1 MRMRWLVTGAS
12 GQLGGY
18 LLRHL
23 RDRGDPVVG
32 WSGSVRGDVSGVP
45 LRPVD
50 LTDPAAVTAAFRDAK
65 PEAVIHAAALARV
78 DECYRDGKRARRVNT
93 DATARL
99 ADLSAEAG
107 ARFVYVSTDLV
118 FDGERAPY
126 RETDPPQPLS
136 VYGHTK
142 ADGETASLAVPR
154 AVVARVSLL
163 FGPTLTGRP
172 GFFDG
177 LIASLREGR
186 PVTMFAD
193 EWRTPLAMP
202 AAAAALVG
210 IAGADVSGILHVGGP
225 ERLSRLEM
233 GQCIADRLGAPRS
246 LLVAAGRNSVAAAEP
261 RARDVSLDSSRWR
274 SLLPQSPWPAYREA
288 LAEML
293 PSRSGCA

>member
-1 MRMRWLVTGAS
+1 MRWLVTGAS

-23 RDRGDPVVG
+23 RDRGEEVVG
-32 WSGSVRGDVSGVP
+32 WSGSVRGDVCGVP
-45 LRPVD
+45 LQVVDVTDTASMPVPFHDARPQ
-50 LTDPAAVTAAFRDAK
+50 
-65 PEAVIHAAALARV
+65 AVIHAAALARV
-78 DECYRDGKRARRVNT
+78 DECYRDPKRARRVNT
-93 DATARL
+93 DAAARL
-99 ADLSAEAG
+99 AELSAEAG

-142 ADGETASLAVPR
+142 ADGETAALAAPGT
-154 AVVARVSLL
+154 VVARVSLL

-177 LIASLREGR
+177 LIASLREGK

-202 AAAAALVG
+202 AAAAALVE
-210 IAGADVSGILHVGGP
+210 IARSDVTGILHVGGP
-225 ERLSRLEM
+225 DRLSRLEM
-233 GQCIADRLGAPRS
+233 GQCIAEHLGASRS
-246 LLVAAGRNSVAAAEP
+246 LLVAAGRNSVTAAEP

-274 SLLPQSPWPAYREA
+274 SLFPQSPWPTYREA
-288 LAEML
+288 LAQML
-293 PSRSGCA
+293 NP

>member
-1 MRMRWLVTGAS
+1 MRWLVTGAS

-23 RDRGDPVVG
+23 RDRGEEVVA
-32 WSGSVRGDVSGVP
+32 WSGTVRGEVCGVP
-45 LRPVD
+45 LEVVD
-50 LTDPAAVTAAFRDAK
+50 LTNTASMPVPFHDAR
-65 PEAVIHAAALARV
+65 PQAVIHAAAMARV
-78 DECYRDGKRARRVNT
+78 DECCRDPKRARRVNT
-93 DATARL
+93 HATARL
-99 ADLSAEAG
+99 AELAAEAG
-107 ARFVYVSTDLV
+107 IRFVYVSTDLV

-142 ADGETASLAVPR
+142 ADGETAALVSPHS
-154 AVVARVSLL
+154 VVARVSLL

-186 PVTMFAD
+186 SVTMFTD

-202 AAAAALVG
+202 AAAAALVEIARSDFTG
-210 IAGADVSGILHVGGP
+210 IVHVGGP
-225 ERLSRLEM
+225 DRLSRQEM
-233 GQCIADRLGAPRS
+233 GQCIADHLGAPRS
-246 LLVAAGRNSVAAAEP
+246 LLTAAGRNSVAAAEP
-261 RARDVSLDSSRWR
+261 RARDVSLDSSKWR
-274 SLLPQSPWPAYREA
+274 SLCPQSPWPTYREV

-293 PSRSGCA
+293 PK

>member
-1 MRMRWLVTGAS
+1 MRWLVTGAS

-23 RDRGDPVVG
+23 RDRGEEVVA
-32 WSGSVRGDVSGVP
+32 WSGSVRGEVCGVP
-45 LRPVD
+45 LQVVD
-50 LTDPAAVTAAFRDAK
+50 LGDTASMPVPFHDAK
-65 PEAVIHAAALARV
+65 AEAVIHAAALARV
-78 DECYRDGKRARRVNT
+78 DECLRDPKRARRVNT

-99 ADLSAEAG
+99 AELSADAG
-107 ARFVYVSTDLV
+107 ARFLYVSTDLV

-142 ADGETASLAVPR
+142 ADGETAVLAVPR
-154 AVVARVSLL
+154 TVVARVSLL
-163 FGPTLTGRP
+163 FGPTLSGRP

-177 LIASLREGR
+177 LVASLREGR
-186 PVTMFAD
+186 QVTMFAD

-202 AAAAALVG
+202 AAAAALVE
-210 IAGADVSGILHVGGP
+210 IARSDVTGLLHVGGC

-233 GQCIADRLGAPRS
+233 GQCLADHLGTSRS
-246 LLVAAGRNSVAAAEP
+246 VLLCASRNSVAAAEP

-274 SLLPQSPWPAYREA
+274 SLFPQSPWPTYREA
-288 LAEML
+288 LAQML
-293 PSRSGCA
+293 GK